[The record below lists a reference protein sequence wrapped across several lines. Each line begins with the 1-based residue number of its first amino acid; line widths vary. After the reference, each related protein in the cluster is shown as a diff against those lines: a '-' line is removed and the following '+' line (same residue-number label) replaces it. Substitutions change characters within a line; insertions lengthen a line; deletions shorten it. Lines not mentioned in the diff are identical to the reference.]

1 MLDLSR
7 VGENKRGSQIA
18 TEKLVELR
26 NSFNR

>member
-1 MLDLSR
+1 MLDLSK

-18 TEKLVELR
+18 TENSVELG